1 MGGGGGG
8 TFSGGKT
15 PEKVQQKVRDAEQRS
30 VNAAF
35 DAEINEKLGKLLSAY
50 NDRDAELVQTR
61 LNDIK
66 DALQEA
72 LEETVDTVFGGSV
85 AKHTYVDGLSDVDT
99 LAILNRTDLAG
110 ADPQKALRA
119 LERIVKNELAKDIE
133 IEKGKIA
140 LTLKYPDGMQIQML
154 PAIHVEEGIRVPAWA
169 KNEWSTID
177 PEKFHNGLTKRNQQ
191 CAGKLVPT
199 IKLVKAINMS
209 LPEGVQLSGYYIE
222 SLAIAA
228 FRDYGQAC
236 TPSRMLQHFF
246 EQAQE
251 LVLNP
256 MTEKTGQSVRVDDYL
271 GAANSQQRQKISQ
284 VLSRISKRI
293 RNANASMSIDQWLE
307 LFAL

>member
-15 PEKVQQKVRDAEQRS
+15 PEKVQQSVRDAEQRTVS
-30 VNAAF
+30 ATF
-35 DAEINEKLGKLLSAY
+35 DVQVNEKLGKLLSAY
-50 NDRDAELVQTR
+50 NDRDTGLVHTR

-66 DALQEA
+66 DALKDL
-72 LEETVDTVFGGSV
+72 LEGTVDIVFGGSV

-110 ADPQKALRA
+110 ADPQKALRT
-119 LERIVKNELAKDIE
+119 LERIVKSALAKSVE
-133 IEKGKIA
+133 IEKGNIA
-140 LTLKYPDGMQIQML
+140 LTLTYPDGMQIQML
-154 PAIHVEEGIRVPAWA
+154 PAVHVEEGIRVPAWA

-177 PEKFHNGLTKRNQQ
+177 PEKFRDGLIKRNQQ
-191 CAGKLVPT
+191 CTGKLVPT
-199 IKLVKAINMS
+199 IKLVKAINAG
-209 LPEGVQLSGYYIE
+209 LPEEVQLSGYHIE

-228 FRDYGQAC
+228 FKGYGQVC
-236 TPSRMLQHFF
+236 TPTRMLQHFF

-251 LVLNP
+251 LVLKP
-256 MTEKTGQSVRVDDYL
+256 MTEETGQSVRVDDYL
-271 GAANSQQRQKISQ
+271 GAANSQPRQKINQ

-293 RNANASMSIDQWLE
+293 RNANASMSLDQWLE